1 MGFGRSW
8 RRGGRPSCSAGHT
21 PPRPGHGAAPP
32 PATGTPE
39 VAGLFPHQ
47 ALPLIRSLAGMR
59 FCGFDVVEVAP
70 PYDTAAQTTA
80 ALAAAI
86 AYEFLALAALARPR

>member
-1 MGFGRSW
+1 MS
-8 RRGGRPSCSAGHT
+8 
-21 PPRPGHGAAPP
+21 
-32 PATGTPE
+32 
-39 VAGLFPHQ
+39 
-47 ALPLIRSLAGMR
+47 

-86 AYEFLALAALARPR
+86 AYEFLALAALTKPR